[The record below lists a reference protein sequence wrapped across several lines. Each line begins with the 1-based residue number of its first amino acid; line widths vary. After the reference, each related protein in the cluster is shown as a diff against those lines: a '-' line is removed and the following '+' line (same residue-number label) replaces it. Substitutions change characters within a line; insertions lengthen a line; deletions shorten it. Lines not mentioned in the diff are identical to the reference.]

1 MEKIERKPGKNGG
14 ILLAA
19 AAAGTLAGAFPVMA
33 DRGDTKKEI
42 PICFKNLDPEE
53 TVEIVYGTEDF
64 QIIIDETGFQKRP
77 GI

>member
-1 MEKIERKPGKNGG
+1 
-14 ILLAA
+14 
-19 AAAGTLAGAFPVMA
+19 MA

-64 QIIIDETGFQKRP
+64 QIIIDEDRFSEEAGDLKRGEKAEYTFAP
-77 GI
+77 KKEILFLRI

>member
-1 MEKIERKPGKNGG
+1 
-14 ILLAA
+14 
-19 AAAGTLAGAFPVMA
+19 MA

-64 QIIIDETGFQKRP
+64 QIIIDEDRFSEEAGDLEKGERKQNIPLPRKKEILFLR
-77 GI
+77 I